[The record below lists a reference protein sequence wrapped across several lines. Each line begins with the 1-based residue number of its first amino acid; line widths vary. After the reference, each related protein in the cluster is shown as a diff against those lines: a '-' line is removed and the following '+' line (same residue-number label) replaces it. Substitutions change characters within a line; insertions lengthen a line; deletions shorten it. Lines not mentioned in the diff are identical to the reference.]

1 MRGNSFFGF
10 SGGGG
15 GTPPPTTDSWL
26 LDGNTNGAEKY
37 FGTNDNYSI
46 PIYTNGAAIGIFLN
60 TGDFGFGT
68 VLPTSRVHIKGVD
81 STSSNYALKA
91 DNSATSPLFSVRNDG
106 NIYIGSLLGSY
117 KMNMVTDVSN
127 MVLFETSQ
135 NLGYVVLNAVTNPT
149 YRLLLNSVYA
159 AEFGQNSSGTYIDK
173 NGTLTL
179 GSTNS
184 GGQWTRVIGSGTDI
198 YIGQSA
204 FVKFGYASAAC
215 SFIEQDANTPLGIG
229 TFLNQE
235 LFFFTNNTRQVTVL
249 GSGNVGFGIAVPT
262 AKAHIQGIDATSANY
277 SLKVD
282 NSASSPLLYVR
293 NDQKVLI
300 ATSSQQSDGINEMLT
315 IKAASNS
322 YFPMAVIGNG
332 NNSYKASSLFTH
344 YDTVNKSMQFAVYG
358 TTYNNGNREPMGGG
372 YGLRIADDSAS
383 NNIFNL
389 FTNNSSGIIFLSA
402 GDCLFSTASSSV
414 PDVPNIKM
422 IGGGLSMFGSNATPT
437 ATIHSKGSDST
448 SSNFSFKSDNSSSTP
463 LLYIRNDGNTG
474 NGIATPLSRFHN
486 FGIDSTTNSNQRLE
500 PVTNVTEDTTG
511 NTVGTTDATA
521 NVTAQTIEVPTDKV
535 VSIESTIVYRK
546 TAGAGVG
553 TVGDGTTIKLNSSV
567 KNVSGTLTLDTVQN
581 TYTGTTNAIAG
592 VSATYTISGTNVLV
606 SVTGVVNDN
615 ITWNVITKVNT
626 VA

>member
-1 MRGNSFFGF
+1 MQGNSFFGF

-117 KMNMVTDVSN
+117 KINMVTDVSN

-159 AEFGQNSSGTYIDK
+159 AEFGQNSSETYIDK

-249 GSGNVGFGIAVPT
+249 GSGNVGFGITIPLGKSHVF
-262 AKAHIQGIDATSANY
+262 GVDAT
-277 SLKVD
+277 
-282 NSASSPLLYVR
+282 
-293 NDQKVLI
+293 
-300 ATSSQQSDGINEMLT
+300 
-315 IKAASNS
+315 
-322 YFPMAVIGNG
+322 
-332 NNSYKASSLFTH
+332 
-344 YDTVNKSMQFAVYG
+344 
-358 TTYNNGNREPMGGG
+358 
-372 YGLRIADDSAS
+372 
-383 NNIFNL
+383 
-389 FTNNSSGIIFLSA
+389 TN
-402 GDCLFSTASSSV
+402 V
-414 PDVPNIKM
+414 
-422 IGGGLSMFGSNATPT
+422 
-437 ATIHSKGSDST
+437 
-448 SSNFSFKSDNSSSTP
+448 
-463 LLYIRNDGNTG
+463 
-474 NGIATPLSRFHN
+474 
-486 FGIDSTTNSNQRLE
+486 NQRLE
-500 PVTNVTEDTTG
+500 PVANVTEDTTG
-511 NTVGTTDATA
+511 NTIGTTDATA